1 MREIELRRHAKRQP
15 GVDALSDEG
24 RAQAEDV
31 GRTMAT
37 DYASI
42 FVSPARRAAE
52 TVAWFLRASGQQLP
66 VHAVV
71 PGLASA
77 REDEWRSAATA
88 GGSSRVDAMAEQDP
102 EMVGAESRRLAE
114 ALEELFEQ
122 VPEGER
128 ALAVG
133 HTPLIE
139 AAVYGLTGVIVEPLG
154 ECEGVSVI
162 LEDEGRYRIRELRL
176 SPGAPSGTG

>member
-1 MREIELRRHAKRQP
+1 MREIELRRHAKRQS
-15 GVDALSDEG
+15 GADALSAEG

-31 GRTMAT
+31 GRTLAT

-66 VHAVV
+66 GHAVV
-71 PGLASA
+71 PGLASE
-77 REDEWRSAATA
+77 REDEWRSVASAA
-88 GGSSRVDAMAEQDP
+88 GSSRIDAMAEQDP
-102 EMVGAESRRLAE
+102 EMMGTESRRLAE
-114 ALEELFEQ
+114 ALGELFDR
-122 VPEGER
+122 VPEGGR

-139 AAVYGLTGVIVEPLG
+139 AAVYGLTGVIVDPLS

-162 LEDEGRYRIRELRL
+162 REDEGRYRIREWRL
-176 SPGAPSGTG
+176 SPGAQAGTV

>member
-15 GVDALSDEG
+15 GVDALSEEG
-24 RAQAEDV
+24 RAQAEEV
-31 GRTMAT
+31 GRTLPT

-42 FVSPARRAAE
+42 FVSPAKRAAE

-66 VHAVV
+66 GHAVV
-71 PGLASA
+71 PGLASE
-77 REDEWRSAATA
+77 REDEWRSAAGA
-88 GGSSRVDAMAEQDP
+88 AGSSRIDAVANQDP

-114 ALEELFEQ
+114 ALEELFDR
-122 VPEGER
+122 VPEGGR

-133 HTPLIE
+133 HTRLIE

-154 ECEGVSVI
+154 DCEGVSVTR
-162 LEDEGRYRIRELRL
+162 EEEGAYRVRELRL
-176 SPGAPSGTG
+176 SPGAPAGTA